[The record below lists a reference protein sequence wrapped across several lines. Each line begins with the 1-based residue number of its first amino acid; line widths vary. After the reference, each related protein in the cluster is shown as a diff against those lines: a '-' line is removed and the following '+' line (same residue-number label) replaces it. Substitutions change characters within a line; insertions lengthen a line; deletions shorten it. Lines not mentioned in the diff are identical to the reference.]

1 MLRRPHTTEPPA
13 VPDAPDRHVG
23 GQVQLLRPPGAKIWC
38 SRCTPHRGVIGSEGS
53 VRQEVPLARKPR
65 QKLGE
70 ILVGLG
76 VVTLAQVDEAFAA
89 ARARGMRLGEILV
102 ETNACKEEDIAKALA
117 QQFSVDFI
125 NLDVVSDMNK
135 IDKARIPA
143 DLIKKF
149 LVLPMAGSG
158 KLRLIIHDPMDIDT
172 LEMLRFRVGEFEQAG
187 IASKRQISSYINGG
201 AKADGPPRKQ
211 LAGDSMDKSIDM
223 NKSSIDRSAKS
234 LDIDDDGP
242 IRRLV
247 ARIILDAVNGRA
259 SDIHIEPAEGHIM
272 LRYRIDGV
280 CVEIE
285 KLQKNLQNAVLS
297 TIKLMAGVNIA
308 ERRIPQDGRIKF
320 PVPEIDHMGEPVYKD
335 GQPVIN
341 QIDFRVS
348 TCPAFYGES
357 VVLRIL
363 RPDSVRIGL
372 LNLGF
377 EQDSLDVF
385 NKIIRRPNGIFLVTG
400 PTGSGKTTT
409 LYSALAILNTPDR
422 KIITAEDPVE
432 YNFNGINQVQIR
444 EQIGLSFGVVLK
456 SMLRQAPNIILIG
469 EIRDRE
475 VADIAIQ
482 AALTGHLVF
491 STLHTNDAPSAITRL
506 VDMGVKPFLVAS
518 SIQAVLA
525 QRLGRVLCP
534 LCKTLDDAPDPKF
547 LKLVD
552 IAPEEAMGKVMKAVG
567 CPNCKGTGYRGR
579 KAIFEMM
586 IMNSEIREL
595 AFQRAGVSKLRAAA
609 VRGGMRSLLGDGRIK
624 ILKGVTTPDEVAK
637 YAQIEGFDPSEVTKR

>member
-1 MLRRPHTTEPPA
+1 M
-13 VPDAPDRHVG
+13 
-23 GQVQLLRPPGAKIWC
+23 
-38 SRCTPHRGVIGSEGS
+38 
-53 VRQEVPLARKPR
+53 ARKPR

-102 ETNACKEEDIAKALA
+102 ETNACKEEDVAKALA
-117 QQFSVDFI
+117 QQFGVDFI
-125 NLDVVSDMNK
+125 NLDLVTDMNK
-135 IDKARIPA
+135 IDKARIA
-143 DLIKKF
+143 SDLIKKF
-149 LVLPMAGSG
+149 LVLPLAGSG

-172 LEMLRFRVGEFEQAG
+172 LELLRFRVGDFEQAG
-187 IASKRQISSYINGG
+187 IASKRQIRSYIDGG
-201 AKADGPPRKQ
+201 AKAEGPPRKQ
-211 LAGDSMDKSIDM
+211 LAGDSMDKSIDI
-223 NKSSIDRSAKS
+223 NKSSIDRSSKS
-234 LDIDDDGP
+234 LDIDDEGP
-242 IRRLV
+242 IRKLV

-297 TIKLMAGVNIA
+297 TIKLLAGVNIA

-320 PVPEIDHMGEPVYKD
+320 PVPEIDQMGEPVYKD

-444 EQIGLSFGVVLK
+444 EQIGLTFGIVLK

-534 LCKTLDDAPDPKF
+534 MCKALDDAPDPKF

-552 IAPEEAMGKVMKAVG
+552 IAPEEAIGKVMKAVG